1 MKELGPGERLCI
13 QAWAS
18 GSSPRRALSRILT
31 GMELARGGRR
41 GGVGKRA
48 PYVQCCRRVC
58 EEGAGEEGVLG
69 TSAGPGGACTPR
81 WGLGSCPEG
90 RGGLSEDSELDDENS
105 SFRPRLVLRASHVP
119 SCATLTPVPAG

>member
-1 MKELGPGERLCI
+1 MKELGPEEWLCV

-18 GSSPRRALSRILT
+18 GSSLRRALSIILT
-31 GMELARGGRR
+31 GMEELARGGRR
-41 GGVGKRA
+41 DGMGKRA

-69 TSAGPGGACTPR
+69 TSAGLGGTCTPR

-90 RGGLSEDSELDDENS
+90 RGGLSEDSELDENS
-105 SFRPRLVLRASHVP
+105 SFRPRLVLRASHMP
-119 SCATLTPVPAG
+119 SCATLTPVLAG